1 LKVSV
6 FFVINSSHD
15 LLKITNGFLHESRIL
30 MLKEKAV
37 AALGQQSL
45 LMPAWV
51 KAALLANDRLKLYL
65 SMLQSAAQ
73 HASAPEIPLADWGRE
88 LAQAGLH
95 DSGWLQDLV
104 KTAYFDHE
112 TLLIPQLNPLLDAL
126 ATDLSIMARP
136 PCDADQGSHPDL
148 LARRDLWLQRLQTLE
163 DDEGLSRESLA
174 DLTRGD
180 RKNGDS
186 LHLLVMDLHKQLNAM
201 ASEIATENL
210 DGAHVWQID
219 DADRPLIR
227 AFMRGLHRTAPL
239 KFSHPGLDTAVTR
252 DGARLLIQNDIGTND
267 VHVLVIE
274 VEKRT
279 VSLTY
284 SDLHGGRFDFFRQML
299 EVVGFEWTVFE
310 PVTSDGLNAGKP
322 YQMGRA
328 VFKAEADERLMN
340 ALEAAASRI
349 VFVIDWNRA
358 RKRLQN
364 FVRKPQAVAI
374 LQRAAK
380 EEWGH
385 MAWLLAGGERL
396 VFNAMQAVDSEAFR
410 VGDRLDE
417 VLGEAAA
424 TEFLLELMRNASVML
439 RQQQPVALVADEAR
453 MLLARVLRQRTF
465 EFDLLA
471 EHAAYCHAIAQA
483 LCDALENGTALD
495 ADHSASLVLRAKT
508 WERQADHLLMDA
520 RQRAERQ
527 SRWMPVVD
535 LLAKAD
541 DVADALEEAFF
552 IHSMTLV
559 EPMSGLPAPVNEVL
573 SRLAETTLAAIQD
586 QVKAIEIARH
596 VSERSDPADSELFLQ
611 TLWRM
616 LRAERLCDELSRQA
630 RMTIVR
636 TLHASPAGLL
646 LASDLAA
653 TIEKASDGLLA
664 AGYALRKMVLTKTG
678 MSA

>member
-1 LKVSV
+1 
-6 FFVINSSHD
+6 
-15 LLKITNGFLHESRIL
+15 
-30 MLKEKAV
+30 MLKEKVV
-37 AALGQQSL
+37 ASLGQQSL

-65 SMLQSAAQ
+65 TLLQSAAQ
-73 HASAPEIPLADWGRE
+73 HGGSPETPLADWGRE
-88 LAQAGLH
+88 LAQVGLH
-95 DSGWLQDLV
+95 DSRWLQDLV
-104 KTAYFDHE
+104 KTAYFDHRM
-112 TLLIPQLNPLLDAL
+112 LVMPQLDPLLSAL
-126 ATDLSIMARP
+126 AADLSIMARP
-136 PCDADQGSHPDL
+136 LCDGGPKNDTKL
-148 LARRDLWLQRLQTLE
+148 VARRDLWLKRLHAMA
-163 DDEGLSRESLA
+163 DEKGLTRESLA
-174 DLTRGD
+174 DLTQGN
-180 RKNGDS
+180 RKSGDS
-186 LHLLVMDLHKQLNAM
+186 FHILVMDLHKQLNVM

-210 DGAHVWQID
+210 DGTHVWQIE

-252 DGARLLIQNDIGTND
+252 NGSRLLIQNDIGTND

-274 VEKRT
+274 VEKH
-279 VSLTY
+279 SINLTY
-284 SDLHGGRFDFFRQML
+284 SDLHAGRFDFFRQML
-299 EVVGFEWTVFE
+299 EVVGFQWTVFD
-310 PVTSDGLNAGKP
+310 PTTSDGLNAGKP
-322 YQMGRA
+322 YQVGKA
-328 VFKAEADERLMN
+328 TFKAKGDNMLMDG
-340 ALEAAASRI
+340 LEAVASRI

-364 FVRKPQAVAI
+364 FVSKPQAVAI
-374 LQRAAK
+374 LRRGAK

-396 VFNAMQAVDSEAFR
+396 VFTAMQAVDSEAFR

-417 VLGEAAA
+417 VLGEASA
-424 TEFLLELMRNASVML
+424 TEFLLALLRISSIML

-471 EHAAYCHAIAQA
+471 EHAAYCHAIALA
-483 LCDALENGTALD
+483 LCDALENGTAID
-495 ADHSASLVLRAKT
+495 AAQSASLVVRAKT

-520 RQRAERQ
+520 RQSAERQ
-527 SRWMPVVD
+527 SRWIPVVEF
-535 LLAKAD
+535 LEKSD

-559 EPMSGLPAPVNEVL
+559 EPLSGLPGPVNEVL
-573 SRLAETTLAAIQD
+573 RRLADTTLAAIQD

-596 VSERSDPADSELFLQ
+596 VSELGDPADSELFLQ

-616 LRAERLCDELSRQA
+616 LRAERLCDGLLREA
-630 RMTIVR
+630 RMSIVQS
-636 TLHASPAGLL
+636 LHTSPAGLL

-653 TIEKASDGLLA
+653 TIEKASDSLLA

-678 MSA
+678 ISA

>member
-1 LKVSV
+1 
-6 FFVINSSHD
+6 
-15 LLKITNGFLHESRIL
+15 
-30 MLKEKAV
+30 MLKEEAV
-37 AALGQQSL
+37 ASLGQQSL

-51 KAALLANDRLKLYL
+51 RAALLANDRLKLYL

-73 HASAPEIPLADWGRE
+73 HANSPESPLVDWGRD
-88 LAQAGLH
+88 LAQVGLH

-104 KTAYFDHE
+104 KTAYFDE
-112 TLLIPQLNPLLDAL
+112 RTLIIPQLRQLLDAL
-126 ATDLSIMARP
+126 STDLSIMARP
-136 PCDADQGSHPDL
+136 LCDSGRESAPAL
-148 LARRDLWLQRLQTLE
+148 VARRELWLQRLHALE
-163 DDEGLSRESLA
+163 DDEGLARESLA
-174 DLTRGD
+174 DLTQGNRKRGD
-180 RKNGDS
+180 S
-186 LHLLVMDLHKQLNAM
+186 FHILVMDLHKQLNAM

-210 DGAHVWQID
+210 EGAHVWQIE

-227 AFMRGLHRTAPL
+227 AFMRGLQRTAPL

-274 VEKRT
+274 VALRT
-279 VSLTY
+279 ISLTY
-284 SDLHGGRFDFFRQML
+284 SDLHGARFDFFRNML
-299 EVVGFEWTVFE
+299 EVVGFEWTVFD
-310 PVTSDGLNAGKP
+310 PMTSDGLNAGKP
-322 YQMGRA
+322 YQVGKA
-328 VFKAEADERLMN
+328 TFKAQEDARLMD

-364 FVRKPQAVAI
+364 FVRKPQAIAI
-374 LQRAAK
+374 LHHAAK
-380 EEWGH
+380 QEWGH

-417 VLGEAAA
+417 ALGEAAA
-424 TEFLLELMRNASVML
+424 TEFLLELMRISSVML
-439 RQQQPVALVADEAR
+439 RQQQPVALLADEAR
-453 MLLARVLRQRTF
+453 ILLARVLRQRTF

-471 EHAAYCHAIAQA
+471 EHAAYCHALALA
-483 LCDALENGTALD
+483 LCDGLENGTAVD
-495 ADHSASLVLRAKT
+495 AAQSTSRVLRAKT
-508 WERQADHLLMDA
+508 WERRADHLLMDA

-527 SRWMPVVD
+527 SRWTPVVE
-535 LLAKAD
+535 LLEKSD

-559 EPMSGLPAPVNEVL
+559 EPLSGLPAPVNEVL
-573 SRLAETTLAAIQD
+573 RRLADTTLAAIQD
-586 QVKAIEIARH
+586 QVRAIEIARH
-596 VSERSDPADSELFLQ
+596 VSERSDPAESELFLQ

-630 RMTIVR
+630 RVTIVR
-636 TLHASPAGLL
+636 SLHGSPAGLL

-653 TIEKASDGLLA
+653 TIEKASDSLLA
-664 AGYALRKMVLTKTG
+664 AGYALRKMVLNKTG

>member
-1 LKVSV
+1 
-6 FFVINSSHD
+6 
-15 LLKITNGFLHESRIL
+15 

-37 AALGQQSL
+37 ASLGQQSL

-51 KAALLANDRLKLYL
+51 KAAMLANDRLKLYL
-65 SMLQSAAQ
+65 TLLQSAAQ
-73 HASAPEIPLADWGRE
+73 HGAAPETPLADWGRE
-88 LAQAGLH
+88 LAQVGLH

-104 KTAYFDHE
+104 KTAYFDDR
-112 TLLIPQLNPLLDAL
+112 TLVIPQLDQLLDAL
-126 ATDLSIMARP
+126 AADLSIMARP
-136 PCDADQGSHPDL
+136 PCDAGRDSHPDL
-148 LARRDLWLQRLQTLE
+148 LARRNLWLERLQAME

-174 DLTRGD
+174 NLTHGN
-180 RKNGDS
+180 RKSGDS
-186 LHLLVMDLHKQLNAM
+186 FHILVMDLHKQLNAM

-210 DGAHVWQID
+210 DGAHVWQIE

-227 AFMRGLHRTAPL
+227 AFMRGLLRTAPL

-252 DGARLLIQNDIGTND
+252 DGSRLLIQNDIGTND

-274 VEKRT
+274 VEQRT
-279 VSLTY
+279 VNLTY
-284 SDLHGGRFDFFRQML
+284 SDLHGARFDFFRQML
-299 EVVGFEWTVFE
+299 EEFGFEWTVFD

-322 YQMGRA
+322 YQVGRA
-328 VFKAEADERLMN
+328 TFKAENDSQLLQG
-340 ALEAAASRI
+340 LEAVASRI

-364 FVRKPQAVAI
+364 FVRKPLAFSI
-374 LQRAAK
+374 LQRAAQQD
-380 EEWGH
+380 WGH
-385 MAWLLAGGERL
+385 MAWLLAGGDRL
-396 VFNAMQAVDSEAFR
+396 VFNAMQAVDTEAFR
-410 VGDRLDE
+410 VGDRLDD
-417 VLGEAAA
+417 VLGEASAK
-424 TEFLLELMRNASVML
+424 EFLLELIRISSTML
-439 RQQQPVALVADEAR
+439 RQKQPVALVADEAR
-453 MLLARVLRQRTF
+453 MLLTRVLRQRTF

-471 EHAAYCHAIAQA
+471 EHAAYCHALALA
-483 LCDALENGTALD
+483 LCDALENGASADATQSTA
-495 ADHSASLVLRAKT
+495 LVLRAKT
-508 WERQADHLLMDA
+508 WERQADHMLIDA
-520 RQRAERQ
+520 RQRAERH
-527 SRWMPVVD
+527 SRWLPVVD
-535 LLAKAD
+535 LLEKAD

-552 IHSMTLV
+552 IHSMTLG
-559 EPMSGLPAPVNEVL
+559 EPVQGLPAPVNQVL
-573 SRLAETTLAAIQD
+573 RQLADTTLAAIQD

-596 VSERSDPADSELFLQ
+596 VSERGEPVDSELFLQ

>member
-1 LKVSV
+1 
-6 FFVINSSHD
+6 
-15 LLKITNGFLHESRIL
+15 

-37 AALGQQSL
+37 ASLGQPSL

-65 SMLQSAAQ
+65 TMLQSAAQ
-73 HASAPEIPLADWGRE
+73 HAGSPETPVTDWGRE
-88 LAQAGLH
+88 LAHTGLH

-104 KTAYFDHE
+104 KTAYFDDR
-112 TLLIPQLNPLLDAL
+112 TLVAPQLDQLLEAL
-126 ATDLSIMARP
+126 AADLAIMARP
-136 PCDADQGSHPDL
+136 LCDGGRDSESDL
-148 LARRDLWLQRLQTLE
+148 VARRDYWLQKLHALE
-163 DDEGLSRESLA
+163 DNEGLSRESLA
-174 DLTRGD
+174 ELTHGT
-180 RKNGDS
+180 RKSGDS
-186 LHLLVMDLHKQLNAM
+186 FHLLVMDLHKQLNAM
-201 ASEIATENL
+201 AGEIATENL
-210 DGAHVWQID
+210 DGAHVWQIA

-227 AFMRGLHRTAPL
+227 AFMRGLQRTAAL

-274 VEKRT
+274 VEQHT

-284 SDLHGGRFDFFRQML
+284 SDLHGERFEFFRQML
-299 EVVGFEWTVFE
+299 DELGFEWTVFD

-322 YQMGRA
+322 YRVGKA
-328 VFKAEADERLMN
+328 TFKADTDDGLMDC
-340 ALEAAASRI
+340 LEAVASRI

-364 FVRKPQAVAI
+364 FVRKPQAYE
-374 LQRAAK
+374 LLRRAAAK
-380 EEWGH
+380 EWGH

-396 VFNAMQAVDSEAFR
+396 VFNAMQAVDIEVFR

-424 TEFLLELMRNASVML
+424 TEFLLELLRISSVML

-471 EHAAYCHAIAQA
+471 EHAAYCHAIALA
-483 LCDALENGTALD
+483 LCEALENGTVMD
-495 ADHSASLVLRAKT
+495 AIQSASLVVRAKT

-527 SRWMPVVD
+527 SRWLPVVD
-535 LLAKAD
+535 LLEKSD
-541 DVADALEEAFF
+541 DVADALEESFF
-552 IHSMTLV
+552 IHSMTLAPPV
-559 EPMSGLPAPVNEVL
+559 SGLPAPVNEVL
-573 SRLAETTLAAIQD
+573 RRLADTTLAAIQD

-596 VSERSDPADSELFLQ
+596 VSARGDPADSQLFLL

-630 RMTIVR
+630 RVTIIQS
-636 TLHASPAGLL
+636 LHASPAGLL

-664 AGYALRKMVLTKTG
+664 AGYALRKMVITKTE
-678 MSA
+678 MST

>member
-1 LKVSV
+1 
-6 FFVINSSHD
+6 
-15 LLKITNGFLHESRIL
+15 

-65 SMLQSAAQ
+65 TMLQAAAQ
-73 HASAPEIPLADWGRE
+73 HAGSPEAPLADWGRE
-88 LAQAGLH
+88 LAQVGLH
-95 DSGWLQDLV
+95 DCGWLQDLV
-104 KTAYFDHE
+104 KTAYQDDQ
-112 TLLIPQLNPLLDAL
+112 TLVIPQLGQLLDAL
-126 ATDLSIMARP
+126 AADLSIMARP
-136 PCDADQGSHPDL
+136 LCDGARAGHPDL
-148 LARRDLWLQRLQTLE
+148 LARRDLWLQRFHAME
-163 DDEGLSRESLA
+163 DDEGLGRESLA
-174 DLTRGD
+174 DLTHGN
-180 RKNGDS
+180 RKSGDS

-210 DGAHVWQID
+210 DGAHVWQIE
-219 DADRPLIR
+219 DADRPLIQ
-227 AFMRGLHRTAPL
+227 AFMRGLQRTAPL

-274 VEKRT
+274 VEQHT
-279 VSLTY
+279 VNLTY
-284 SDLHGGRFDFFRQML
+284 SDLHAGRFDFFRQML
-299 EVVGFEWTVFE
+299 EAIGFEWTVSS
-310 PVTSDGLNAGKP
+310 PMTSDGLNAGKS
-322 YQMGRA
+322 YQVGRA
-328 VFKAEADERLMN
+328 TFKAGQDGVLKDG
-340 ALEAAASRI
+340 LEALGSRI

-364 FVRKPQAVAI
+364 FVSKAQAVAI

-385 MAWLLAGGERL
+385 IAWLLAGGERL
-396 VFNAMQAVDSEAFR
+396 VFNTMQSVDSEAFR

-417 VLGEAAA
+417 VLGEASASA
-424 TEFLLELMRNASVML
+424 LLLELMRISSSIL

-471 EHAAYCHAIAQA
+471 DHAAYCHALALA
-483 LCDALENGTALD
+483 LCDALENGTAVD
-495 ADHSASLVLRAKT
+495 ADQSASLVVRAKT

-527 SRWMPVVD
+527 SRWLPVVE
-535 LLAKAD
+535 LLEKSD
-541 DVADALEEAFF
+541 DVADALEEAYF
-552 IHSMTLV
+552 IHSMTLA
-559 EPMSGLPAPVNEVL
+559 EPLSGLPAPVNEVL
-573 SRLAETTLAAIQD
+573 RRLADTTLAAIQD

-616 LRAERLCDELSRQA
+616 LRAERLCDDLSRQA
-630 RMTIVR
+630 RQTIVR

-646 LASDLAA
+646 LASDLAN
-653 TIEKASDGLLA
+653 TIEKATDGLLA
-664 AGYALRKMVLTKTG
+664 AGYALRQMVLTKTG